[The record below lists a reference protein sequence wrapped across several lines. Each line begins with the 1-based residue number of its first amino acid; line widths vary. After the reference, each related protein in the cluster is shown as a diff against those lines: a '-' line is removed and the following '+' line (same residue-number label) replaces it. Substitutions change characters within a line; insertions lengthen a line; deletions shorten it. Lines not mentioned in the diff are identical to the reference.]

1 MGLSIMK
8 VGAPRCSIV
17 HQHTHINMALQ
28 DTKQDLTL
36 ADIDHVEG
44 KDRGTVEHDEFV
56 GQFAE
61 QEAHEETPWQ
71 ALKSHP
77 WSSVWVLYG
86 IGIIIAC
93 SFDNNAGGNV
103 ISIPRFR
110 QDYGSPFDGNYRMCF
125 QRSGNRLIRVDPL
138 RRPSLER
145 LEVAVSFTILPEP
158 APLAALWG

>member
-1 MGLSIMK
+1 M
-8 VGAPRCSIV
+8 
-17 HQHTHINMALQ
+17 TMALQ

-44 KDRGTVEHDEFV
+44 KDLGTVEHDEFV

-77 WSSVWVLYG
+77 WSSVWVVYG

-110 QDYGSPFDGNYRMCF
+110 QDYGSPFDGNYVLPA
-125 QRSGNRLIRVDPL
+125 QWQSAYSGGPAASSVFGTFGGSCEFHIPRV
-138 RRPSLER
+138 
-145 LEVAVSFTILPEP
+145 P
-158 APLAALWG
+158 APLLAIHS